1 MKILRQER
9 KIRKKLMKKNKYF
22 KYYGFLS
29 FLIFVCL
36 YFLFPLRAQSAFKL
50 PQPEKLKLS
59 NGLTVFYLYNPG
71 LPLVSFR
78 LLISGTGT
86 AFEQPELD
94 GLANLTADM
103 LLKGAGK
110 MSAEEIAEAIDF
122 MGASLDFSASEE
134 YILGSGE
141 CLSEHLERLLQI
153 AADCLISPW
162 FEEEEFKK
170 EQTRRIDMV
179 KAIKD
184 NPGQAVR
191 YYFLKAYFDSHP
203 LGHISVGTEIS
214 LAKIKLEDIRAF
226 YKQRY
231 RPDQTLMA
239 VVGQIEKEK
248 LLKLLEASF
257 GRWKATGPVPSASL
271 PPLPSPKGKTI
282 VLVDKPDATQAYFI
296 LGSPGHR
303 MGDEIS
309 PAAQVMNT
317 LWGGRFTSWLN
328 TELRIKRGLTY
339 GASSS
344 LQSWKPGGIFRAS
357 SYTKNDQLKEM
368 LSITMDL
375 LKKGRKEGFGAE
387 EVESAR
393 NYVLGQFPP
402 TLETNASKAMA
413 YVRLAFYGLGFDYY
427 DRYLDRID
435 RITREEVNWAAVRLL
450 PQENFVLVVVG
461 RAEEVR
467 EALRQLGPIK
477 EKKIT
482 DPGF

>member
-1 MKILRQER
+1 MKILKVFGKKRRIMER
-9 KIRKKLMKKNKYF
+9 NKNLRLW
-22 KYYGFLS
+22 GFLS
-29 FLIFVCL
+29 IFIAL
-36 YFLFPLRAQSAFKL
+36 SFYPLFPLRAESAFKL
-50 PQPEKLKLS
+50 PQPERFKLS
-59 NGLTVFYLYNPG
+59 NGLTVFYLYNPE

-78 LLISGTGT
+78 LLISGAGT
-86 AFEQPELD
+86 AFEPLELD
-94 GLANLTADM
+94 GLANFTADM

-110 MSAEEIAEAIDF
+110 MTADEIAEAIDF

-134 YILGSGE
+134 YVLGSGE
-141 CLSEHLERLLQI
+141 CLSEHLPRLLQI
-153 AADCLISPW
+153 AADCLTSPW
-162 FEEEEFKK
+162 FPEEEFKK
-170 EQTRRIDMV
+170 EQARRADMV

-191 YYFLKAYFDSHP
+191 YYFLKAYFGSHP
-203 LGHISVGTEIS
+203 LGHIPVGTEVS
-214 LAKIKLEDIRAF
+214 LTKIKLEDIRAF

-231 RPDQTLMA
+231 RPDQMLLA
-239 VVGQIEKEK
+239 VVGDVKKEK
-248 LLKLLEASF
+248 VLNYLQASF
-257 GRWKATGPVPSASL
+257 GSWKVAGVAAGASFPSL
-271 PPLPSPKGKTI
+271 PQPKGKTI
-282 VLVDKPDATQAYFI
+282 ILVDKPDATQAYFI

-344 LQSWKPGGIFRAS
+344 LQSWKQGGIFRAS
-357 SYTKNDQLKEM
+357 SYTKNEQLKEM
-368 LSITMDL
+368 LTISIDL
-375 LKKGRKEGFGAE
+375 LRKGRKEGFAAE
-387 EVESAR
+387 EVQSAR
-393 NYVLGQFPP
+393 NYILGQFPP

-427 DRYLDRID
+427 DRYLARID
-435 RITREEVNWAAVRLL
+435 KITLEEVKQAAVRLL
-450 PQENFVLVVVG
+450 PEENFVLVVVG
-461 RAEEVR
+461 RAEQVR
-467 EALRQLGPIK
+467 EALRQIGPIQ